1 MEPAPL
7 ENCAL
12 AGGSAGNFITPACLM
27 HVSEFRVPGEGEVLG
42 KVLEMLGDGRF
53 RVICADG
60 EIRVARLPGRLRK
73 KLWLKAGDYVIVA
86 LWDFEK
92 DKGDIVHKY
101 DKRDVEELKRRGFA
115 EAIENLERYA

>member
-1 MEPAPL
+1 M
-7 ENCAL
+7 
-12 AGGSAGNFITPACLM
+12 
-27 HVSEFRVPGEGEVLG
+27 SEFRVPGENEILG

-60 EIRVARLPGRLRK
+60 EIRVARLPGRLRR

-86 LWDFEK
+86 LWEFEK

-101 DKRDVEELKRRGFA
+101 EKRDLEELRRRGFA
-115 EAIENLERYA
+115 EAIENLEKYA